1 MDLMIS
7 ADITCRQMFLWQLK
21 GRTARGSC
29 HPRLVRPCTLQGTPK
44 PVPPNFRNTLLEVT
58 LVSVTNV
65 VMHLIFRQQ
74 NWQDS
79 AYIRWQPWQSKI
91 WRLSGTECH
100 LGPTGSQR
108 GNTLSQ
114 RVTRGFH
121 MEAFKF
127 PLDPEDSLGTTYRS
141 PGTQRIPQGQY
152 TCSLGPRG

>member
-1 MDLMIS
+1 MGNLTIQETSFFNDKREKQGKNWKNRGK
-7 ADITCRQMFLWQLK
+7 ITKKQEKTGKNRK
-21 GRTARGSC
+21 
-29 HPRLVRPCTLQGTPK
+29 LQEIQK
-44 PVPPNFRNTLLEVT
+44 QDFDEILENAGNGNENKNNVFSNVT
-58 LVSVTNV
+58 IRRFESKNNVSV
-65 VMHLIFRQQ
+65 Q
-74 NWQDS
+74 
-79 AYIRWQPWQSKI
+79 AY
-91 WRLSGTECH
+91 
-100 LGPTGSQR
+100 LGPGSQR